1 MIAYLQAK
9 KNKPLGKKSVQSP
22 FRCVVDLTS
31 LVSPFDWF
39 LILFGFW
46 YFPLYFRRVL
56 RDSHHIIQYFV
67 MTDTISCYS
76 VTNHIIEHKK
86 TVEAGCTPQQMLY
99 MAGRRQYIMVE
110 HYGVVDHVC
119 MQMHKLIFQF
129 WNIANMLYARF
140 SMRPFQSKF
149 QYGWKPSI
157 LSSLTKTIKQVK

>member
-39 LILFGFW
+39 LILFGFC
-46 YFPLYFRRVL
+46 YFPLYFRCVL
-56 RDSHHIIQYFV
+56 RDSHHIIQYSV

-99 MAGRRQYIMVE
+99 MAGSPPYYYYITGLQIRVRI
-110 HYGVVDHVC
+110 G
-119 MQMHKLIFQF
+119 KLFSLFLIQ
-129 WNIANMLYARF
+129 NICCRY
-140 SMRPFQSKF
+140 SKE
-149 QYGWKPSI
+149 PS
-157 LSSLTKTIKQVK
+157 Q